1 MATSDCRED
10 EGEFLCEMFGESLC
24 AAAASHNIAGE
35 EGRFVEFVNQTG
47 RAVRLVSRLE
57 VVAMPSQAWTSRLPL
72 PAATRHTWR
81 FLGHD
86 VAFPLFLM
94 PDPWQLAKQ
103 NSYYWTA
110 EFVDSCQ
117 EQQVKITFDKEGEV
131 LRLSALPDLK
141 PQERTTVRISAS
153 VS

>member
-1 MATSDCRED
+1 MGTQHRLGPQPATVKSVAGAGASAETDLKRELRMATSDCRED
-10 EGEFLCEMFGESLC
+10 EGEFLCEMF
-24 AAAASHNIAGE
+24 GE

-86 VAFPLFLM
+86 VAFPLFPM
-94 PDPWQLAKQ
+94 PG
-103 NSYYWTA
+103 TA
-110 EFVDSCQ
+110 GQDYFRQ
-117 EQQVKITFDKEGEV
+117 GG
-131 LRLSALPDLK
+131 RGP
-141 PQERTTVRISAS
+141 
-153 VS
+153 

>member
-1 MATSDCRED
+1 MATVSDWRED
-10 EGEFLCEMFGESLC
+10 EGEFLCEMF
-24 AAAASHNIAGE
+24 GE

-47 RAVRLVSRLE
+47 RAVRLESRLE
-57 VVAMPSQAWTSRLPL
+57 VAAMPSQAWTSRLPL
-72 PAATRHTWR
+72 PAAARHTWR

-94 PDPWQLAKQ
+94 PDPWELAKQ
-103 NSYYWTA
+103 NSYNWTA
-110 EFVDSCQ
+110 EFIDSCQ
-117 EQQVKITFDKEGEV
+117 EQQGRITFDKEGEV

-141 PQERTTVRISAS
+141 PQERTTVRIRAS